1 MIRRSN
7 LFGLPFIVFYCVYKY
22 TNVSVCPYG
31 GQISTLVSFLGKWSL
46 SVFDFWDKVSHWP
59 EIAHCARLASSE
71 PSLYSLPS
79 AEIIN
84 TSQLFQLFYPGLS
97 NSGPQASMSAGILLP
112 TLFLQ
117 PIQLSVLIN
126 MVVLKHSH
134 IHIFTYYDC
143 FCSTATE

>member
-7 LFGLPFIVFYCVYKY
+7 LFGLPFIVFFIVYTRTRVY
-22 TNVSVCPYG
+22 LCAQWRSDIN
-31 GQISTLVSFLGKWSL
+31 LGVIAREV
-46 SVFDFWDKVSHWP
+46 VFICFYFWDKASHWP

-71 PSLYSLPS
+71 PSLYSGPS

-97 NSGPQASMSAGILLP
+97 NSGPQASVSAGILLP
-112 TLFLQ
+112 TLFLE

-126 MVVLKHSH
+126 TVELKHSH
-134 IHIFTYYDC
+134 IHTFTYYDC
-143 FCSTATE
+143 FCSTAT